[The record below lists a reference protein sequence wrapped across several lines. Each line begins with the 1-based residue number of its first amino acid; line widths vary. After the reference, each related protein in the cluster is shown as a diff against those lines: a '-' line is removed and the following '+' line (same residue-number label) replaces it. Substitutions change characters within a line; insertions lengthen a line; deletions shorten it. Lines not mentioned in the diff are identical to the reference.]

1 MKRNTLLSIQG
12 PAGWSYMWTTETIR
26 T

>member
-1 MKRNTLLSIQG
+1 MKRNTLPSIQR